1 MRLSGKFLAAS
12 LFFVF
17 STGAFFAQ
25 ELDARSTLCPI
36 VTLLR
41 QVGAFVAIVM
51 FSWAGIGFMTSGTD
65 PIKHG
70 DAQKKLEYVIMGMLV
85 ILFAFYIVAKLF
97 AGVNVLTGGDCPWV

>member
-1 MRLSGKFLAAS
+1 MRLNRKALLAS

-17 STGAFFAQ
+17 LSEALFAQ
-25 ELDARSTLCPI
+25 EIDVRTNICPI

-51 FSWAGIGFMTSGTD
+51 LSWAGIGFMTSGTD

-70 DAQKKLEYVIMGMLV
+70 EAQKRLEHVIMGILV

-97 AGVNVLTGGDCPWV
+97 AGVSVLTGGDCPWI